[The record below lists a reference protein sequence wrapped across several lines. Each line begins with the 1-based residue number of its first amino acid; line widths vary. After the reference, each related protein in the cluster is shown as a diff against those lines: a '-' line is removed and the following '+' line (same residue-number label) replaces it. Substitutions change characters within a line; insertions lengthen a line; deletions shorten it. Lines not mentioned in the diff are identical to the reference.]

1 MPEQIKTIRPTW
13 RQTKRLTATLLLV
26 WCALTFGVLFFA
38 RELASIHFFG
48 WPFSFFMA
56 AQGLTL
62 IYVLILAI
70 FSFRSQRI
78 EQTRLNADEDAS

>member
-1 MPEQIKTIRPTW
+1 MPEQIKTMRPTW
-13 RQTKRLTATLLLV
+13 RQTKRLTVSLLLV
-26 WCALTFGVLFFA
+26 WCVLTFGVLFFA

-48 WPFSFFMA
+48 WPFSFYMA

-78 EQTRLNADEDAS
+78 EQSRLNADKDAS